1 MRRQAFRAVCR
12 SHVHVYTQTA
22 TRHFQ
27 MQSFAIQKRNRSA
40 AVSHAGA
47 HLSNLRRE
55 RTGRLIC
62 TEQEVLLNS
71 LAEHARILVS
81 SRVKIANALFRSKF
95 KRPCS
100 RAFRPRCCGNA
111 PERKRLHKLHES
123 FFAIVTRE
131 PVQDFRPV
139 QKANADTVLGTR
151 GRRFNL
157 AILQAEA

>member
-1 MRRQAFRAVCR
+1 MQAI
-12 SHVHVYTQTA
+12 
-22 TRHFQ
+22 
-27 MQSFAIQKRNRSA
+27 AIQKRNRSA
-40 AVSHAGA
+40 AVGYAGA
-47 HLSNLRRE
+47 HLGNLWRE
-55 RTGRLIC
+55 RTGRLVC
-62 TEQEVLLNS
+62 TEQKILLHV

-81 SRVKIANALFRSKF
+81 SHVKIANALFRSKF

-100 RAFRPRCCGNA
+100 RAFHPRCCGNA
-111 PERKRLHKLHES
+111 PEGKRLHKLYES
-123 FFAIVTRE
+123 FFAVVTRE

>member
-1 MRRQAFRAVCR
+1 MRRQAFRAVRCR
-12 SHVHVYTQTA
+12 HVHVYAQTA

-27 MQSFAIQKRNRSA
+27 MQAFAIHKRNRSA
-40 AVSHAGA
+40 AVGYAGA

-55 RTGRLIC
+55 RTGRLVC
-62 TEQEVLLNS
+62 TEQEVLLHG
-71 LAEHARILVS
+71 LAKHTRILVS
-81 SRVKIANALFRSKF
+81 SHVKIANALFRCKF

-100 RAFRPRCCGNA
+100 RTIRPRCGGDA
-111 PERKRLHKLHES
+111 PERKRLHKLYKR

-131 PVQDFRPV
+131 PIQDFRPV

-157 AILQAEA
+157 AVLQAEA

>member
-1 MRRQAFRAVCR
+1 MRRQAFRAVRCR
-12 SHVHVYTQTA
+12 HVHVYTQAA
-22 TRHFQ
+22 TSHFQ
-27 MQSFAIQKRNRSA
+27 MQAFAIQKRNRSA
-40 AVSHAGA
+40 AVGYAGA

-55 RTGRLIC
+55 RTGRLVC
-62 TEQEVLLNS
+62 TEQEVLLHG

-81 SRVKIANALFRSKF
+81 GRVKIANALFRSKF

-100 RAFRPRCCGNA
+100 RAFRPRCGGNA

-123 FFAIVTRE
+123 FFAVVARE

-151 GRRFNL
+151 GRSFNL
-157 AILQAEA
+157 AVLQAEA